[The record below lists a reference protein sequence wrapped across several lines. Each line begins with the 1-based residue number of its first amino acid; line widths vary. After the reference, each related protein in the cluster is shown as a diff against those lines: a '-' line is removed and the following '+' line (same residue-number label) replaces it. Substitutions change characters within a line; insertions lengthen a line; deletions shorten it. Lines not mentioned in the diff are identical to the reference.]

1 MNLTIMRITARGL
14 FGRRRFL
21 LLLPLPVLLVGM
33 ALLAEAGG
41 ARPDEW
47 AEPVLIGIGLAVL
60 LPITALI
67 VGTGVLGAEIDDGT
81 VVHILAK
88 PLPRSEIILAK
99 LAVAWVVT
107 AVTSAVPLFIAG
119 VIADS
124 ARLGAGLA
132 AAAVLGALAYCAF
145 FLALSLLSRRPVLL
159 GLLYVLL
166 WEGLLGNFVSG
177 TRVLSI
183 QQYVVSVA
191 DKVAGTDL
199 LTATLGGPLSIVM
212 ALVFAVG
219 FTWLAVDRLRS
230 FSVAG
235 ETS

>member
-1 MNLTIMRITARGL
+1 MNFTIMRITARGL

-21 LLLPLPVLLVGM
+21 LLFPLPVLLVGLT
-33 ALLAEAGG
+33 LLADGLG

-47 AEPVLIGIGLAVL
+47 AEPVLLGIGLATL

-88 PLPRSEIILAK
+88 PLPRWEIVLAK
-99 LAVAWVVT
+99 LAVAWLVT
-107 AVTSAVPLFIAG
+107 AVTCAVPLFIAG

-124 ARLGAGLA
+124 TRLGAALA
-132 AAAVLGALAYCAF
+132 AAAALGALAYCAF
-145 FLALSLLSRRPVLL
+145 FLALSLLSHRPVLI

-183 QQYVVSVA
+183 QQYVVTVA
-191 DKVAGTDL
+191 DKVADTDL
-199 LTATLGGPLSIVM
+199 FRATLGGPVSVVM

>member
-21 LLLPLPVLLVGM
+21 LLFPLPVLLIGM

-88 PLPRSEIILAK
+88 PLPRREIVLAK
-99 LAVAWVVT
+99 LAVAWLVT
-107 AVTSAVPLFIAG
+107 AVTSAVPLFITG
-119 VIADS
+119 VIAES

-132 AAAVLGALAYCAF
+132 VAAALGALAYSAF

-166 WEGLLGNFVSG
+166 WEGLLGNFVAG

-183 QQYVVSVA
+183 QQYVVTVA

-199 LTATLGGPLSIVM
+199 LTATLGGPVSVVM

-219 FTWLAVDRLRS
+219 FTWLAIDRLRS